1 MVTSSDPR
9 LAKKGGKFYC
19 GRFMVRALRIQ
30 DATDRM
36 TDWLSDP
43 EALEVLNVPARRLTK
58 TDIDNYIRAF
68 DQRTHLLGG
77 IFDRSNNMLVGIL
90 QLDIDYRLSRAL
102 VNLLI
107 GEPAYRNLGVT
118 TEIFIPALDY
128 GFINYGID
136 VMVASVL
143 HRHSMLARYLMKTGW
158 KMDPKAKGQIK
169 SAVDGTMLNVQTFT
183 LSRGDWNAWK
193 QTDRA
198 KRVIQILKSRRS

>member
-1 MVTSSDPR
+1 MGTSSDPR
-9 LAKKGGKFYC
+9 LSKKVGRFYC
-19 GRFMVRALRIQ
+19 GRLAVRTLRIQ

-36 TDWLSDP
+36 TAWLSDP
-43 EALEVLNVPARRLTK
+43 EALEILNVPARRLTK
-58 TDIDNYIRAF
+58 TDIANHIRGF

-90 QLDIDYRLSRAL
+90 QLDIDYRLNRAL

-128 GFINYGID
+128 GFINFGID
-136 VMVASVL
+136 VMVANVL
-143 HRHSMLARYLMKTGW
+143 LRHSTLVRYLMKTGW

-169 SAVDGTMLNVQTFT
+169 SAVDGTMLDVQTFT
-183 LSRGDWNAWK
+183 LSRSDWNAWK

-198 KRVIQILKSRRS
+198 KRIIQILKSRKP